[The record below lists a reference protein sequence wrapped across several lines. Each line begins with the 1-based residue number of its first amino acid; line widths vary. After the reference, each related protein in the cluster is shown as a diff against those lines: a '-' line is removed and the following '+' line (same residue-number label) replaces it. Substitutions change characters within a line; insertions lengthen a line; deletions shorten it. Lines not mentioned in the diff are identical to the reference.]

1 MESSP
6 ILIVRMPHFKTES
19 EVSDVFMDF
28 QDSPIMDEYHVLVI
42 KDYSPGSTEI
52 RFEAVNSTFTE
63 VQFEKLK
70 LKLLSEME
78 SAQLNRYKNKSK
90 DNESKDNIL
99 GQISG

>member
-19 EVSDVFMDF
+19 EVSEVFMDF
-28 QDSPIMDEYHVLVI
+28 QESPIMDEYHVLVI
-42 KDYSPGSTEI
+42 KDYTTGSKEI

-70 LKLLSEME
+70 LKLLNEME
-78 SAQLNRYKNKSK
+78 KAQLSRYKNKHK
-90 DNESKDNIL
+90 DNESKNNIL
-99 GQISG
+99 GQIS

>member
-1 MESSP
+1 MESSQ

-19 EVSDVFMDF
+19 EVSEVFMDF
-28 QDSPIMDEYHVLVI
+28 QESPIMDEYHVLVI
-42 KDYSPGSTEI
+42 KDYTTGSKEI

-70 LKLLSEME
+70 LKLLNEME
-78 SAQLNRYKNKSK
+78 KAQLSRYKNKHK

-99 GQISG
+99 GQIS